1 MGTQFVD
8 VPGGRIAYEISGA
21 GPLIVLSHGMGD
33 TRASYRFLAPLIA
46 SAGYRVASVDL
57 RGHGESSTGWSSYT
71 RTDTAHDLVA
81 VIEAL
86 GGPAVVVG
94 QSFSGGSATI
104 AAATRPDLVAAIV
117 EIDPFTRPAKIS
129 PGALLRNARYRRGG
143 LLLMRAGLTGNVN
156 TWLRYLDVAYPG
168 TKPADWNEW
177 RAALERNLREHGS
190 IAAAR
195 KMAMSQPVDARA
207 ALPGVRCPALIIM
220 GSLDPDWPDP
230 QVEAAA
236 IVGLLPKGLG
246 RYVMIDGAG
255 HYPNA
260 QFPEQV
266 AGAILPFLAEHVGHA
281 GRTGA

>member
-8 VPGGRIAYEISGA
+8 AAGGQIAYEVSGA
-21 GPLIVLSHGMGD
+21 GPLVVLSHGMGD

-46 SAGYRVASVDL
+46 AAGYRVAQVDL
-57 RGHGESSTGWSSYT
+57 RGHGESSTGWSGYT
-71 RTDTAHDLVA
+71 RTDTAHDLIA

-86 GGPAVVVG
+86 GGPAVIVG

-104 AAATRPDLVAAIV
+104 AAATRPDLTMAIV
-117 EIDPFTRPAKIS
+117 EIDPFTRPARINV
-129 PGALLRNARYRRGG
+129 GALLRNARYRRGG
-143 LLLMRAGLTGNVN
+143 LLLMRAGLTGNIR
-156 TWLRYLDVAYPG
+156 TWLRYLEFAYPG
-168 TKPADWNEW
+168 TKPADWDEW

-190 IAAAR
+190 MAAAR
-195 KMAMSQPVDARA
+195 KMAMSQPTDAAA

-220 GSLDPDWPDP
+220 GSQDPDWPDP
-230 QVEAAA
+230 QAEAQA

-246 RYVMIDGAG
+246 RYAMIGGAG

-266 AGAILPFLAEHVGHA
+266 AAAILPFLAEHARHA
-281 GRTGA
+281 GA